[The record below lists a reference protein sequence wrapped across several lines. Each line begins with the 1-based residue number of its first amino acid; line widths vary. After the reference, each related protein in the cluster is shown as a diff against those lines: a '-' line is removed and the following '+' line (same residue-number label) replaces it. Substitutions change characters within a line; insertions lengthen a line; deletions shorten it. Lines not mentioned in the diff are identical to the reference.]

1 MEPRRERMIDREA
14 YRLLSYTIYDAIV
27 TIVTN
32 HYRPR
37 SDNRELDARKILTQ
51 SLAQLTAKLD

>member
-1 MEPRRERMIDREA
+1 MIHREA
-14 YRLLSYTIYDAIV
+14 YRLLSYNIYDAIV

-51 SLAQLTAKLD
+51 SLAQLAAQLD